1 MNTLIIIIV
10 LYLII
15 RFSAKY
21 LMPYL
26 VKRYLNK
33 IKQRFEEQN
42 PNSSNFES
50 PNKINIKH
58 SSNNIKKEDLD
69 VEYTDFEEIKDPS
82 DSSNNK

>member
-21 LMPYL
+21 LMPCL

>member
-1 MNTLIIIIV
+1 MNALIVIIV

>member
-1 MNTLIIIIV
+1 
-10 LYLII
+10 
-15 RFSAKY
+15 
-21 LMPYL
+21 MPYL